1 MSRWLICRRLID
13 MDNSELVKLA
23 LGARKNAYA
32 PYSGFLVG
40 AAILCSD
47 GSVFCGANVENAS
60 YSLTCCAERN
70 ALFAAVSA
78 GKREFEAIA
87 VVGGKEGD
95 ISEFCPPC
103 GACRQALSEFSP
115 DGKMRVV
122 LFDGKRERELTL
134 DGLLPCRFE
143 L

>member
-1 MSRWLICRRLID
+1 MT
-13 MDNSELVKLA
+13 DNKELVRLA
-23 LGARKNAYA
+23 LRARKNAYA

-40 AAILCSD
+40 AALLCRD
-47 GSVFCGANVENAS
+47 GNVFCGANVENAS

-122 LFDGKRERELTL
+122 LFDGKRERNLTL

>member
-87 VVGGKEGD
+87 IVGGKEGD
-95 ISEFCPPC
+95 ILEFCPPC

-122 LFDGKRERELTL
+122 LFDGKRERKLTL

>member
-1 MSRWLICRRLID
+1 

-103 GACRQALSEFSP
+103 GACRQALSEFSS

-122 LFDGKRERELTL
+122 LFDGKRERNLTL

>member
-1 MSRWLICRRLID
+1 MSRWLICRRWID

-32 PYSGFLVG
+32 PYSEFLVG

-78 GKREFEAIA
+78 GKIEFEAIA

>member
-40 AAILCSD
+40 TAILCSD

-78 GKREFEAIA
+78 GKRDFEAIA